1 MRGKKRSVE
10 EVYKIDVEMFAVRSL
25 VQAQSHLLLPLG
37 SVYFYPRLGL
47 FPSYPTKILLRTG
60 KNREG
65 TNVSCTCG

>member
-1 MRGKKRSVE
+1 ME
-10 EVYKIDVEMFAVRSL
+10 EVYKIDVEMFAVQSPAILHLL
-25 VQAQSHLLLPLG
+25 VQAQSHLLSPLG

-65 TNVSCTCG
+65 TNVSRTFR